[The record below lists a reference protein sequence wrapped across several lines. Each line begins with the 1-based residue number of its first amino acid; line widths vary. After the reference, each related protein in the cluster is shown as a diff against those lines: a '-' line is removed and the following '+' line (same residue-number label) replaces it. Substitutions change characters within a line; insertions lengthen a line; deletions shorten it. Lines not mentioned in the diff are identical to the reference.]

1 MADQGRN
8 TYLDDVLAN
17 QERLESDLRS
27 KGYAGSNTGVQRSEK
42 MDKRERAAAKPTPP
56 SVSSGP
62 YPPPQ
67 APAGMP
73 EPMPPAASMPA
84 PALAPAPGGGG
95 PGRPRAARLE
105 RFAAEADAGRGIGP
119 APANSVEVRVT
130 GIGRFKTVLVPPNAF
145 VVHTRRGESKPRH
158 IGLGV
163 SFRYRPA
170 TDSFLVVPGAMQ
182 TILMNAFCIC
192 SELQGILVQAYVQW
206 IIEDFGTA
214 YRKLDFSDPEDPM
227 RLVNLQLCEQAEAAI
242 KDKVATMSVH
252 EVLSDRQPII
262 EELTARLR
270 GVAEGAGQAEDGLG
284 LRIVTVQIKEAVV
297 SSKTLWE
304 NLQKPFRSEQ
314 GRLAAL
320 AELAADSVITDSR
333 MAESRKQETR
343 RLSDERELSEL
354 RALNAAR
361 EFDRDS
367 SEQARRDEQSQTN
380 ARKAADEAHRT
391 RLHTLALERDRHEQE
406 SVMARLRLEE
416 EQELSRMRL
425 EAELAAT
432 RARHAADHDRLL
444 MELERERVRAE
455 IANAR
460 SAAALQAELI
470 GRLPQIV
477 ENLPT
482 PSEYKAVTV
491 GGTDAGTLAGIVAQ
505 VSAVL
510 GAMKNEE

>member
-1 MADQGRN
+1 VGPGHA
-8 TYLDDVLAN
+8 APPPPPF
-17 QERLESDLRS
+17 
-27 KGYAGSNTGVQRSEK
+27 
-42 MDKRERAAAKPTPP
+42 AAKP
-56 SVSSGP
+56 
-62 YPPPQ
+62 
-67 APAGMP
+67 APAV
-73 EPMPPAASMPA
+73 PAR
-84 PALAPAPGGGG
+84 G
-95 PGRPRAARLE
+95 RAARLE
-105 RFAAEADAGRGIGP
+105 RFSAEAGAGRGPDRAG
-119 APANSVEVRVT
+119 AANGVEVRIT
-130 GIGRFKTVLVPPNAF
+130 GVGRWKTVLVPPNAF

-182 TILMNAFCIC
+182 TILLNAFCIC

-206 IIEDFGTA
+206 SIEDFGTA
-214 YRKLDFSDPEDPM
+214 YRRLDFSDPEDPM
-227 RLVNLQLCEQAEAAI
+227 RLVNLQLREQAEAAI

-270 GVAEGAGQAEDGLG
+270 GVAEGAGEAAEGGLG

-361 EFDRDS
+361 EFDRDAA
-367 SEQARRDEQSQTN
+367 EQARRDEHSQTN
-380 ARKAADEAHRT
+380 ARKAAEEAHRT
-391 RLHTLALERDRHEQE
+391 RLHTLALERERHEQE
-406 SVMARLRLEE
+406 TVMARLRLEE
-416 EQELSRMRL
+416 EQELSRLRL
-425 EAELAAT
+425 EAELAAV
-432 RARHAADHDRLL
+432 RARHAADHERQL

-460 SAAALQAELI
+460 SAAALQADLI
-470 GRLPQIV
+470 GQLPRIV
-477 ENLPT
+477 EHLPA

-491 GGTDAGTLAGIVAQ
+491 GGAAADAGSLAGIVAQ

-510 GAMKNEE
+510 GAMKGGE